1 MDESRFDC
9 RENENEKKEKE
20 GWEGRREQGEE
31 QEGGCLTYVWRM
43 DGLDANAP
51 LNKNPTNEERWD
63 ATFQEKE
70 GKRPR
75 MRREE
80 KGGTYLARTRTF
92 AGMRHILERR
102 GNKQEKSREWK
113 ERRTRERK

>member
-1 MDESRFDC
+1 
-9 RENENEKKEKE
+9 
-20 GWEGRREQGEE
+20 
-31 QEGGCLTYVWRM
+31 M
-43 DGLDANAP
+43 DGLDVNAP

-80 KGGTYLARTRTF
+80 RGGTYLARTRTF
-92 AGMRHILERR
+92 AGMRWTEVN
-102 GNKQEKSREWK
+102 GKEGKQAGEE
-113 ERRTRERK
+113 